1 MFTDI
6 EGSTRLAESMPARW
20 PSLLER
26 HRAIIRGALSANAG
40 IEILTEGDGF
50 FAVFR
55 SAAAGVAA
63 AVQAQRELA
72 AEAWPSEA
80 PIRVRMGLHSGEAVL
95 DSDGSYIGH
104 DVHRAARLGNA
115 GHGGQI
121 LLSDSTT
128 ALVAHSLPTGTALE
142 DLGEHRLKDL
152 RPQRISQV
160 VIDGLPS
167 DFAPLRSLDARPNNL
182 PVQVTSFIG
191 RERELASAADLLAR
205 TRLLTLSGP
214 GGTGKTRLA
223 LQLAADVSD
232 QYPDG
237 VWFVALEP
245 LRDAQLVLPTVA
257 HTLGIVPRPGQAA
270 IDAIAGSV
278 GDRRVLLVLDN
289 LEQVI
294 EAAGDVAT
302 LLRACAGITV
312 VVTSRAV
319 LRIAG
324 EQEFVVPGL
333 PAPPDTA
340 ALSRLELDRL
350 PESLRRLD
358 PATLDQYEA
367 VRLFIARAQAALPAF
382 GVTTQNAPA
391 IAGITARLQGMP
403 LAIELAAARIK
414 LLSAEQILG
423 RLERQLGFLTSTAR
437 DLPDRQRTLRGAI
450 GWSYELLD
458 EPHRR
463 LLARLSVFRGG
474 WDVETAETVAAAP
487 DDIAPFDV
495 LDGLAHLVDQS
506 LVRRID
512 DDESVRFSMLET
524 IREFAL
530 EMLEVSGDAERTA
543 SAHAGVFLTLAEQ
556 AAPELQG
563 ADQRRWLDR
572 LERDHDNLR
581 KAFAWF
587 VGRPDATDAVRLTFA
602 LWRFWQKRG
611 YLDEARRLMDSI
623 AERVG
628 ISLPTSARGS
638 PRLRAGWPTGR
649 ETCPRRS
656 GGMTSVSPSAGT
668 WLARTTR
675 VACEDWRDAL
685 YNRGYTGVAE
695 VMGGDRVDRR
705 PDPASEG

>member
-1 MFTDI
+1 MADAPGAT
-6 EGSTRLAESMPARW
+6 SSHHPRRAQR
-20 PSLLER
+20 ER
-26 HRAIIRGALSANAG
+26 G

-50 FAVFR
+50 FAVFS
-55 SAAAGVAA
+55 SAPAGVAA

-80 PIRVRMGLHSGEAVL
+80 PVRVRMGLHSGEAVT

-160 VIDGLPS
+160 VIEGLPS
-167 DFAPLRSLDARPNNL
+167 DFSPLRSLDARPNNL
-182 PVQVTSFIG
+182 PIQVTSFIG

-245 LRDAQLVLPTVA
+245 LRDARLVLPTVA
-257 HTLGIVPRPGQAA
+257 HTLGIVARPGQSA

-302 LLRACAGITV
+302 LLRACAGLTI

-350 PESLRRLD
+350 PESQRRLD

-367 VRLFIARAQAALPAF
+367 VRLFIARAQAAWPAF

-423 RLERQLGFLTSTAR
+423 RLERQLGFLTSSAR

-474 WDVETAETVAAAP
+474 WDVEAAETVAAAP
-487 DDIAPFDV
+487 DDTAPIDV

-506 LVRRID
+506 LVRRTD
-512 DDESVRFSMLET
+512 DDDSVRFSMLET

-543 SAHAGVFLTLAEQ
+543 SVHAGVFLALAEQ

-587 VGRPDATDAVRLTFA
+587 MGRPDATDAVRLTFA

-611 YLDEARRLMDSI
+611 YLDEARRLMDSL

-628 ISLPTSARGS
+628 DAPSQRPRAVRRGCGRGGLLAGGPARS
-638 PRLRAGWPTGR
+638 
-649 ETCPRRS
+649 
-656 GGMTSVSPSAGT
+656 
-668 WLARTTR
+668 
-675 VACEDWRDAL
+675 
-685 YNRGYTGVAE
+685 
-695 VMGGDRVDRR
+695 
-705 PDPASEG
+705 DPVV